1 MRSHII
7 AFASL
12 TYLVGTVQAQTQ
24 NDSGPKYD
32 FIIVGGGTS
41 GLVIANRLSENKG
54 VTVAVIEAGD
64 SVFNN
69 HNVTNVA
76 GYGHAF
82 GTHIDWAYETEDQKY
97 AGGSKQIMR
106 AGKAVG
112 GTSTING
119 KSVLRRSDSICTDS
133 EYSSRDVLHSSAECA
148 NRCLGTIRKQGL
160 ELGQPPPIL
169 SKIRNVRDTQSEP
182 VLSRGRLLHH
192 LSRGDRSFES
202 GLA

>member
-7 AFASL
+7 ALASL
-12 TYLVGTVQAQTQ
+12 TYLVGRVQAQTQ

-32 FIIVGGGTS
+32 FIVVGGGTS

-64 SVFNN
+64 SVFHN
-69 HNVTNVA
+69 HNVTNLA

-106 AGKAVG
+106 AGKAIG

-119 KSVLRRSDSICTDS
+119 KPVLHRSRLICTDLDYSLQECPTLEHRVSKLTLGNYS
-133 EYSSRDVLHSSAECA
+133 ETRVGTGAVSSHTIKNPKCSRYPVRTSSLE
-148 NRCLGTIRKQGL
+148 GPTTIS
-160 ELGQPPPIL
+160 PI
-169 SKIRNVRDTQSEP
+169 T
-182 VLSRGRLLHH
+182 GRLAL
-192 LSRGDRSFES
+192 
-202 GLA
+202 

>member
-133 EYSSRDVLHSSAECA
+133 EYFLQGCRTLERRVFKSMLGNYSETRAGTGAASSHTIKNPKCSRYPVRTSS
-148 NRCLGTIRKQGL
+148 L
-160 ELGQPPPIL
+160 EGPTTTSPITG
-169 SKIRNVRDTQSEP
+169 RP
-182 VLSRGRLLHH
+182 VL
-192 LSRGDRSFES
+192 
-202 GLA
+202 